1 VIRLRAAAAVVAPL
15 PATASAPADEPAS
28 RSAIRPRVAAAVGA
42 LIAAMLVPTTAIAAG
57 TGGMFASEPAALASV
72 VCMRSCTAVDLARPG
87 STLRLRG
94 RSLGDVRSVVFLGKR
109 GPADDVRVRARRVRA
124 HSLLVTVPASAVT
137 GPLRV
142 LDANGTPS
150 PATGIPLSID
160 TGPALTAGDGVA
172 ASVVA
177 RKVFFEG
184 RVKPSLTYM
193 VTQAQP
199 ADVAIDLVKRDTGET
214 VAHWDVPAVAPRI
227 TQAVEWAGTLPDAT
241 PAPIGHYEFR
251 VYLAPVGATSRTA
264 QAEPPAAADS
274 FVFLDHAFP
283 VGGKHVLAD
292 GAGRFG
298 AARSGYRH
306 EGQDVM
312 AACGTPLVA
321 ARAGVVQF
329 RRYHARAGNY
339 VVIQGDGDN
348 LGYVYMHLRTTALVN
363 KGDHVYTGQPIGF
376 VGRTGDAS
384 ACHLH
389 FELWSAP
396 GWYLGGA
403 AFDPLPDLEQWD
415 ALA

>member
-1 VIRLRAAAAVVAPL
+1 V
-15 PATASAPADEPAS
+15 
-28 RSAIRPRVAAAVGA
+28 IRPRVAAAAAA
-42 LIAAMLVPTTAIAAG
+42 LIAASAMTPAAMAATSGG
-57 TGGMFASEPAALASV
+57 TFASEPAALASV
-72 VCMRSCTAVDLARPG
+72 VCMRSCMAVDLARPG

-94 RSLGDVRSVVFLGKR
+94 TSLAGVRSVVFLGRR
-109 GPADDVRVRARRVRA
+109 GPADDVRAKARRVNAR
-124 HSLLVTVPASAVT
+124 SVLVTVPAAAVT

-150 PATGIPLSID
+150 LATRVPLSID

-172 ASVVA
+172 ASVSA
-177 RKVFFEG
+177 HKVFFEG

-193 VTQAQP
+193 VTRAQP

-214 VAHWDVPAVAPRI
+214 VAHWDVPAVAP
-227 TQAVEWAGTLPDAT
+227 QVAQSVEWAGTLPDAT
-241 PAPIGHYEFR
+241 PAPVGHYEFR
-251 VYLAPVGATSRTA
+251 VYLAPVGAMSRS
-264 QAEPPAAADS
+264 AEAAPPAAADG

-283 VGGKHVLAD
+283 VRGRHVLAD
-292 GAGRFG
+292 GAGLFG

-321 ARAGVVQF
+321 ARAGVVQV
-329 RRYHARAGNY
+329 RKHHARAGNY
-339 VVIQGDGDN
+339 VVIQGDGDS
-348 LGYVYMHLRTTALVN
+348 LGYVYMHLRATALVQ

-403 AFDPLPDLEQWD
+403 AFDPLPSLEQWE
-415 ALA
+415 AQTEGVTPPGT